1 MAAAVNIWIKRMG
14 TPEANKWDEETP
26 TRRFGFQ
33 PPTVQTGKAYHIRV
47 AWPNAADTRRFVV
60 TYRIDG
66 G

>member
-47 AWPNAADTRRFVV
+47 AWPNAGDAR
-60 TYRIDG
+60 Y
-66 G
+66 